1 MSAPPSTYE
10 EWTALRDIVQEFALV
25 KRNPTETIELRL
37 CAALTFLSGLL
48 YTGSLL
54 KRRRDGMWILRKDSE
69 GYYQPNVHTTLPILA
84 VLYAILDVSAVLF
97 MERNLNRPI
106 GPAPVILQ
114 LLAYQALQLFA
125 SVKIWAIL
133 YALLSSRL
141 HRRTT
146 NAGGNSSRTR
156 TLISP
161 TIFNTFILTTITAVS
176 LGQTPLIT
184 LLSLSIHKYRNQFS
198 HCDLLM
204 QQAADMSIINGGD
217 PTLNN
222 EPATQAIL
230 NFHILKDEGAKER
243 GFFQTYLTLII
254 CWMSFNMLLFSV
266 SSAFL
271 LHLLQSQKKFL
282 SSALKN
288 RQILQKIQGGKQEKK
303 NRRKNFN
310 SWDFRDENGSE
321 NTTRFDPRTWKSWI
335 DFAREDD
342 MMNDE
347 AFWGRLDALS
357 QQVRSSRAEL
367 IDALVGG
374 KSKDGHVIAP
384 IDDATLEMHC
394 TTITRYWY
402 STIGQ
407 TFVGIG
413 MFSSYLVMA
422 CRLLIKRPSENQQLI
437 EAFIWSNWI
446 WGGGPGLVLGI
457 VACAVA
463 FSPTSLLPQSSKTTN
478 ISPSTAERKLTS
490 SDAFAPGQEDD
501 GKKSLKSR
509 STWKRP
515 STESQKSDTNFSVP
529 VRQSSISSSIFSYAT
544 ANLEHTSPG
553 MNLETIRG
561 KSDSPNSDNQVEM
574 EWIGHLKAIQD
585 LRQNN

>member
-10 EWTALRDIVQEFALV
+10 EWTALREIVQEIALV

-54 KRRRDGMWILRKDSE
+54 KRRSDGMWILRKDSE
-69 GYYQPNVHTTLPILA
+69 GYYQPNVHTTLPIFA

-97 MERNLNRPI
+97 MERNLNHPI
-106 GPAPVILQ
+106 DPAPVILQ
-114 LLAYQALQLFA
+114 LLAYQALQVFV

-146 NAGGNSSRTR
+146 TAAGGNSSRTR
-156 TLISP
+156 KLISP
-161 TIFNTFILTTITAVS
+161 TIFNTFILTTITAVL

-184 LLSLSIHKYRNQFS
+184 LISLSIHKYGNQFS

-204 QQAADMSIINGGD
+204 QQAADMTIMNGSD

-230 NFHILKDEGAKER
+230 NLHILKDEGAKER
-243 GFFQTYLTLII
+243 GFFQTYLILIV
-254 CWMSFNMLLFSV
+254 CWMSVNMLVFSV

-271 LHLLQSQKKFL
+271 LHVLRSQKKFL

-288 RQILQKIQGGKQEKK
+288 RQILQKIQGSKQEKK

-310 SWDFRDENGSE
+310 SWDFCNENGSE
-321 NTTRFDPRTWKSWI
+321 DTTRFDPRTWKSWI

-342 MMNDE
+342 MMNGE
-347 AFWGRLDALS
+347 MFWGRLDALN
-357 QQVRSSRAEL
+357 QQVRSSRADL
-367 IDALVGG
+367 LDALDEGQSQNG
-374 KSKDGHVIAP
+374 RATAP

-407 TFVGIG
+407 TIVGIG
-413 MFSSYLVMA
+413 MFSSYLVMG
-422 CRLLIKRPSENQQLI
+422 CWLLIKRPSENQQLI

-457 VACAVA
+457 VSCLHGSFLAY
-463 FSPTSLLPQSSKTTN
+463 FNTS
-478 ISPSTAERKLTS
+478 AELEDHKHCSIDSRKQ
-490 SDAFAPGQEDD
+490 G
-501 GKKSLKSR
+501 SLIR
-509 STWKRP
+509 CFCTWAGGGR
-515 STESQKSDTNFSVP
+515 
-529 VRQSSISSSIFSYAT
+529 
-544 ANLEHTSPG
+544 
-553 MNLETIRG
+553 
-561 KSDSPNSDNQVEM
+561 
-574 EWIGHLKAIQD
+574 
-585 LRQNN
+585 